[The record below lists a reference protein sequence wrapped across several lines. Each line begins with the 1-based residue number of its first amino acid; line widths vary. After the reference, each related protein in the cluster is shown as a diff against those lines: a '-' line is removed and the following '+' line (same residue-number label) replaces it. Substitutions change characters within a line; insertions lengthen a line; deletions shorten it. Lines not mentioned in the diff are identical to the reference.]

1 MQLQW
6 TRRPSET
13 ILCGCIGGAVYYT
26 VELVWRGHS
35 HWTMAL
41 LGGLLFLILG
51 DMEQRLDSAT
61 PLWAKAILG
70 SAIVTAFELAA
81 GIWINL
87 VLGLRVWDYS
97 RMPLNLLGQIC
108 LPYSFLWIPLS
119 AGAIRLNRRLHSTIS
134 RCTWTGKLTEHS

>member
-6 TRRPSET
+6 TRRPSEA
-13 ILCGCIGGAVYYT
+13 ILCGCVGGAAYYT

-41 LGGLLFLILG
+41 LGGVLFLILG
-51 DMEQRLDSAT
+51 DMEQRLGKDT
-61 PLWAKAILG
+61 PLWFKAILG
-70 SAIVTAFELAA
+70 GAIVTAFELSA

-87 VLGLRVWDYS
+87 IFGFQVWDYS

-108 LPYSFLWIPLS
+108 LPYSLLWVPLS
-119 AGAIRLNRRLHSTIS
+119 AGAIQLDGYLRRTL
-134 RCTWTGKLTEHS
+134 RQRYGNGKLTEHS